1 MPYGMAHNSATTT
14 TIITTNSLQLFPTFF
29 LTIRSLHLPL
39 LLPLVI
45 CIYVLGF
52 SAGVVWKFFTSQQGG
67 MSEACV
73 ALGHFRVNPK
83 MPRAIYDI
91 WKPIWPLNRFRAP
104 YFLSLLPL
112 DFCTARRFR
121 WRNQQASTLYA
132 ILRAVTPAS
141 ISPQSYQPLSYQ

>member
-1 MPYGMAHNSATTT
+1 
-14 TIITTNSLQLFPTFF
+14 
-29 LTIRSLHLPL
+29 
-39 LLPLVI
+39 
-45 CIYVLGF
+45 
-52 SAGVVWKFFTSQQGG
+52 

-83 MPRAIYDI
+83 MPHAIYDI

-121 WRNQQASTLYA
+121 
-132 ILRAVTPAS
+132 
-141 ISPQSYQPLSYQ
+141 